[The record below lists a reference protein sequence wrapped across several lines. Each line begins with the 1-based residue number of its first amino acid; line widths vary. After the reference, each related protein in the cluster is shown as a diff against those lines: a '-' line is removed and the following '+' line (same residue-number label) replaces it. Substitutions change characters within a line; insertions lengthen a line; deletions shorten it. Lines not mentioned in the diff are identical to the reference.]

1 MSISTKSPNAFIK
14 HIFKFFASHSK
25 GHDLFRGYN
34 GYLRNMWLK
43 IYYFAMKISS
53 NHCIFHECFKH
64 ASGILFMLVHDEPH
78 LIFKHVFYTSRQT
91 CRNWPCCCRQSFL
104 NLIKFFYYNIDWY
117 LCKVSVLT
125 SYLAIFIQLYIL
137 ASKQT

>member
-1 MSISTKSPNAFIK
+1 MSITTKSPHAFIK
-14 HIFKFFASHSK
+14 HIFKIFASHSK
-25 GHDLFRGYN
+25 GLDLFRGYN
-34 GYLRNMWLK
+34 GYLKNMWFK

-78 LIFKHVFYTSRQT
+78 LIFKHVFYTSRWT

-104 NLIKFFYYNIDWY
+104 NLIKFFYCNIDWY

-125 SYLAIFIQLYIL
+125 SYLAIFI
-137 ASKQT
+137 